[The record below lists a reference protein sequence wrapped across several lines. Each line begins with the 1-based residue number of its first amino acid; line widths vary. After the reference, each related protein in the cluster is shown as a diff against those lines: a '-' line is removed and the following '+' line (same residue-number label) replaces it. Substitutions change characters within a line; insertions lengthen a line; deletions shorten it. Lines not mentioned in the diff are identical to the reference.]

1 MKASRSRQVL
11 TMGDLMIK
19 IEHLHKTYRSGFL
32 MKPKLALKDVSFS
45 VEPGQVYGFIGP
57 NGAGKSTTIKV
68 LTGLLNY
75 DSGTVLVNGI
85 SPRDVKSRRF
95 IGYSPEQPYFYD
107 YLTGRELLRFYG
119 KLVGL
124 DGAELDKRIGWAL
137 DLLHA
142 NKDWIDRRLRS
153 YSKGMMQRVGIAQ
166 AILGKPKLL
175 ILDEPMSGL
184 DPMGRRDVREAIMEL
199 NRDGVTIFYSSHLLS
214 DVESVSHK
222 VAMIVDGKIVREGTV
237 DEITESCGVEYH
249 VRIRGA
255 IPEKDLPEGVTP
267 AGHPEEFV
275 CADDAS
281 RDRLLHFCLEKGIA
295 VEKMDHKRPSLEDIL
310 TEEIARADA

>member
-1 MKASRSRQVL
+1 
-11 TMGDLMIK
+11 MIK

-85 SPRDVKSRRF
+85 SPRNVKSRRY

-124 DGAELDKRIGWAL
+124 DGAELEKRIGWAL

-166 AILGKPKLL
+166 AILSKPKLL

-214 DVESVSHK
+214 DVESISHK

>member
-1 MKASRSRQVL
+1 MD
-11 TMGDLMIK
+11 DLMIK

-85 SPRDVKSRRF
+85 SPRDVKSRRY

-124 DGAELDKRIGWAL
+124 DGAELEKRIGWAL

-214 DVESVSHK
+214 DVESISHK

>member
-1 MKASRSRQVL
+1 
-11 TMGDLMIK
+11 MIQ

-32 MKPKLALKDVSFS
+32 MKPKLALKDVSLH
-45 VEPGQVYGFIGP
+45 VEPGQIYGFIGP

-68 LTGLLNY
+68 LTGLLNF
-75 DSGTVLVNGI
+75 DSGKVLVNGI

-107 YLTGRELLRFYG
+107 YLTGRELLQFYG

-124 DGAELDKRIGWAL
+124 EGNLLNERITWAL
-137 DLLHA
+137 QLLHA
-142 NKDWIDRRLRS
+142 DKDWIDRRLRS

-184 DPMGRRDVREAIMEL
+184 DPMGRRDVREAILEL

-214 DVESVSHK
+214 DVESISHR
-222 VAMIVDGKIVREGTV
+222 VAMIVDGRIVREGTV
-237 DEITESCGVEYH
+237 DEITDSCGIEYH
-249 VRIRGA
+249 VRTREA
-255 IPEKDLPEGVTP
+255 IAVKDLPEGVAL
-267 AGHPEEFV
+267 AGHPQEV
-275 CADDAS
+275 ICADDAA
-281 RDRLLHFCLEKGIA
+281 RDRLLRYCLDNSIA
-295 VEKMDHKRPSLEDIL
+295 VERMEHKRPSLEDVL

>member
-1 MKASRSRQVL
+1 
-11 TMGDLMIK
+11 MGDSMIK

-45 VEPGQVYGFIGP
+45 VEPGCVYGFIGP

-68 LTGLLNY
+68 LTGLLNF
-75 DSGTVLVNGI
+75 DSGTVLVNGL
-85 SPRDVKSRRF
+85 SPRDVNSRRF
-95 IGYSPEQPYFYD
+95 VGYSPEQPYFYD

-124 DGAELDKRIGWAL
+124 DGAELDKRIEWAL
-137 DLLHA
+137 ELLHA

-166 AILGKPKLL
+166 AILSKPKLL

-214 DVESVSHK
+214 DVESISHK
-222 VAMIVDGKIVREGTV
+222 VAMIVDGRIVREGTV
-237 DEITESCGVEYH
+237 DDITESCGVEYH

-255 IPEKDLPEGVTP
+255 IPEKDLPQGVSP
-267 AGHPEEFV
+267 AGHPEDFV
-275 CADDAS
+275 CEDDAA
-281 RDRLLHFCLEKGIA
+281 RDRLLRFCLDKGIA

>member
-1 MKASRSRQVL
+1 
-11 TMGDLMIK
+11 MGDFMIK

-32 MKPKLALKDVSFS
+32 MKPKLALRDVCFN

-75 DSGTVLVNGI
+75 DSGTVLVNGF
-85 SPRDVKSRRF
+85 SPREVKSRRF

-107 YLTGRELLRFYG
+107 YLSGRELLKFYG
-119 KLVGL
+119 RLVGL
-124 DGAELDKRIGWAL
+124 EGAELNARIGWAL
-137 DLLHA
+137 ELLHA
-142 NKDWIDRRLRS
+142 DKPWIDRRLRS

-184 DPMGRRDVREAIMEL
+184 DPMGRRDVREAIQQL

-214 DVESVSHK
+214 DVESISHK

-249 VRIRGA
+249 VRTRRA
-255 IPEKDLPEGVTP
+255 ILESDLPQGVSL
-267 AGHPEEFV
+267 AGHPMEFI
-275 CADDAS
+275 CEDDSA
-281 RDRLLHFCLEKGIA
+281 RDRLLRFCLDKDIA

>member
-1 MKASRSRQVL
+1 MS
-11 TMGDLMIK
+11 DLMIK

-68 LTGLLNY
+68 LTGLLNF

-95 IGYSPEQPYFYD
+95 VGYSPEQPYFYD

-214 DVESVSHK
+214 DVESISHK

-249 VRIRGA
+249 VRTRAA
-255 IPEKDLPEGVTP
+255 ILESDLPKGVSL
-267 AGHPEEFV
+267 AGHPMEFV
-275 CADDAS
+275 CEDDSA
-281 RDRLLHFCLEKGIA
+281 RDGLLRFCLDKGIA

>member
-1 MKASRSRQVL
+1 
-11 TMGDLMIK
+11 MIQ

-32 MKPKLALKDVSFS
+32 MKPKLALKDVSLH
-45 VEPGQVYGFIGP
+45 VEPGQIYGFIGP

-68 LTGLLNY
+68 LTGLLNF
-75 DSGTVLVNGI
+75 DSGKVLVNGI
-85 SPRDVKSRRF
+85 SPRDVKSRSF

-107 YLTGRELLRFYG
+107 YLTGRELLQFYG

-124 DGAELDKRIGWAL
+124 EGNLLNERITWAL
-137 DLLHA
+137 QLLHA
-142 NKDWIDRRLRS
+142 DKDWIDRRLRS

-184 DPMGRRDVREAIMEL
+184 DPMGRRDVREAILEL

-214 DVESVSHK
+214 DVESISHR
-222 VAMIVDGKIVREGTV
+222 VAMIVDGRIVREGTV
-237 DEITESCGVEYH
+237 DEITDSCGIEYH
-249 VRIRGA
+249 VRTRVA
-255 IPEKDLPEGVTP
+255 IAAKDLPEGVAL
-267 AGHPEEFV
+267 AGHPQEV
-275 CADDAS
+275 ICADDAA
-281 RDRLLHFCLEKGIA
+281 RDRLLRYCLDNGIA

>member
-1 MKASRSRQVL
+1 
-11 TMGDLMIK
+11 
-19 IEHLHKTYRSGFL
+19 
-32 MKPKLALKDVSFS
+32 MKPKLALKDVSLH
-45 VEPGQVYGFIGP
+45 VEPGQIYGFIGP

-68 LTGLLNY
+68 LTGLLNF
-75 DSGTVLVNGI
+75 DSGKVLVNGI

-107 YLTGRELLRFYG
+107 YLTGRELLQFYG

-124 DGAELDKRIGWAL
+124 EGNLLNERITWAL
-137 DLLHA
+137 QLLHA
-142 NKDWIDRRLRS
+142 DKDWIDRRLRS

-184 DPMGRRDVREAIMEL
+184 DPMGRRDVREAILEL

-214 DVESVSHK
+214 DVESISHR
-222 VAMIVDGKIVREGTV
+222 VAMIVDGRIVREGTV
-237 DEITESCGVEYH
+237 DEITDSCGIEYH
-249 VRIRGA
+249 VRTRVA
-255 IPEKDLPEGVTP
+255 IAAKDLPEGVAL
-267 AGHPEEFV
+267 AGHPQEV
-275 CADDAS
+275 ICADDAA
-281 RDRLLHFCLEKGIA
+281 RDRLLRYCLDNGIA

>member
-1 MKASRSRQVL
+1 
-11 TMGDLMIK
+11 
-19 IEHLHKTYRSGFL
+19 
-32 MKPKLALKDVSFS
+32 MKPKLALKDVSLH
-45 VEPGQVYGFIGP
+45 VEPGQIYGFIGP

-68 LTGLLNY
+68 LTGLLNF
-75 DSGTVLVNGI
+75 DSGKVLVNGI
-85 SPRDVKSRRF
+85 SPRDVKSRLF

-107 YLTGRELLRFYG
+107 YLTGRELLQFYG

-124 DGAELDKRIGWAL
+124 EGNLLNERITWAL
-137 DLLHA
+137 QLLHA
-142 NKDWIDRRLRS
+142 DKDWIDRRLRS

-184 DPMGRRDVREAIMEL
+184 DPMGRRDVREAILEL

-214 DVESVSHK
+214 DVESISHR
-222 VAMIVDGKIVREGTV
+222 VAMIVDGRIVREGTV
-237 DEITESCGVEYH
+237 DEITDSCGIEYH
-249 VRIRGA
+249 VRTRVA
-255 IPEKDLPEGVTP
+255 IAAKDLPEGVTL
-267 AGHPEEFV
+267 AGHPQEV
-275 CADDAS
+275 ICADDAA
-281 RDRLLHFCLEKGIA
+281 RDRLLRYCLDNGIA

>member
-1 MKASRSRQVL
+1 
-11 TMGDLMIK
+11 MGDLMIK

-75 DSGTVLVNGI
+75 DSGTVLVNGL
-85 SPRDVKSRRF
+85 SPRDVNSRRF
-95 IGYSPEQPYFYD
+95 VGYSPEQPYFYD

-124 DGAELDKRIGWAL
+124 DGAELDKRIEWAL
-137 DLLHA
+137 ELLHA

-166 AILGKPKLL
+166 AILSKPKLL

-214 DVESVSHK
+214 DVESISHK
-222 VAMIVDGKIVREGTV
+222 VAMIVDGRIVREGTV
-237 DEITESCGVEYH
+237 DDITESCGVEYH

-255 IPEKDLPEGVTP
+255 IPEKDLPQGVSP
-267 AGHPEEFV
+267 AGHPEDFV
-275 CADDAS
+275 CEDDAA
-281 RDRLLHFCLEKGIA
+281 RDRLLRFCLDKGIA

>member
-1 MKASRSRQVL
+1 M
-11 TMGDLMIK
+11 
-19 IEHLHKTYRSGFL
+19 
-32 MKPKLALKDVSFS
+32 
-45 VEPGQVYGFIGP
+45 
-57 NGAGKSTTIKV
+57 
-68 LTGLLNY
+68 
-75 DSGTVLVNGI
+75 LVNGI

-107 YLTGRELLRFYG
+107 YLTGRELLQFYG

-124 DGAELDKRIGWAL
+124 EGNLLNERITWAL
-137 DLLHA
+137 QLLHA
-142 NKDWIDRRLRS
+142 DKDWIDRRLRS

-184 DPMGRRDVREAIMEL
+184 DPMGRRDVREAILEL

-214 DVESVSHK
+214 DVESISHR
-222 VAMIVDGKIVREGTV
+222 VAMIVDGRIVREGTV
-237 DEITESCGVEYH
+237 DEITDSCGIEYH
-249 VRIRGA
+249 VRTRTA
-255 IPEKDLPEGVTP
+255 IAAKDLPEGVAL
-267 AGHPEEFV
+267 AGHPQEV
-275 CADDAS
+275 ICADDAA
-281 RDRLLHFCLEKGIA
+281 RDRLLRYCLDNGIA

>member
-1 MKASRSRQVL
+1 
-11 TMGDLMIK
+11 
-19 IEHLHKTYRSGFL
+19 RSGFL

-214 DVESVSHK
+214 DVESISHK

>member
-1 MKASRSRQVL
+1 
-11 TMGDLMIK
+11 MIQ

-32 MKPKLALKDVSFS
+32 MKPKLALKDVSLH
-45 VEPGQVYGFIGP
+45 VEPGQIYGFIGP

-68 LTGLLNY
+68 LTGLLNF
-75 DSGTVLVNGI
+75 DSGKVLVNGI

-107 YLTGRELLRFYG
+107 YLTGRELLQFYG

-124 DGAELDKRIGWAL
+124 EGNLLNERITWAL
-137 DLLHA
+137 QLLHA
-142 NKDWIDRRLRS
+142 DKDWIDRRLRS

-184 DPMGRRDVREAIMEL
+184 DPMGRRDVREAILEL

-214 DVESVSHK
+214 DVESISHR
-222 VAMIVDGKIVREGTV
+222 VAMIVDGRIVREGTV
-237 DEITESCGVEYH
+237 DEITDSCSIEYH
-249 VRIRGA
+249 VRTREA
-255 IPEKDLPEGVTP
+255 IAVKDLPEGVAL
-267 AGHPEEFV
+267 AGHPQEV
-275 CADDAS
+275 ICADDVA
-281 RDRLLHFCLEKGIA
+281 RDRLLRYCLDNSIA
-295 VEKMDHKRPSLEDIL
+295 VERMEHKRPSLEDVL

>member
-1 MKASRSRQVL
+1 
-11 TMGDLMIK
+11 MIQ

-32 MKPKLALKDVSFS
+32 MKPKLALKDVSLH
-45 VEPGQVYGFIGP
+45 VEPGQIYGFIGP

-68 LTGLLNY
+68 LTGLLNF
-75 DSGTVLVNGI
+75 DSGKVLVNGI
-85 SPRDVKSRRF
+85 SPRDVKSRLF

-107 YLTGRELLRFYG
+107 YLTGRELLQFYG

-124 DGAELDKRIGWAL
+124 EGNLLNERITWAL
-137 DLLHA
+137 QLLHA
-142 NKDWIDRRLRS
+142 DKDWIDRRLRS

-184 DPMGRRDVREAIMEL
+184 DPMGRRDVREAILEL

-214 DVESVSHK
+214 DVESISHR
-222 VAMIVDGKIVREGTV
+222 VAMIVDGRIVREGTV
-237 DEITESCGVEYH
+237 DEITDSCGIEYH
-249 VRIRGA
+249 VRTRVA
-255 IPEKDLPEGVTP
+255 IAAKDLPEGVTL
-267 AGHPEEFV
+267 AGHPQEV
-275 CADDAS
+275 ICADDAA
-281 RDRLLHFCLEKGIA
+281 RDRLLRYCLDNGIA

>member
-1 MKASRSRQVL
+1 
-11 TMGDLMIK
+11 MGDSMIK
-19 IEHLHKTYRSGFL
+19 IEHLHKTYHSGFL
-32 MKPKLALKDVSFS
+32 MKPKLALKDVSFN
-45 VEPGQVYGFIGP
+45 VEPGCVYGFIGP

-75 DSGTVLVNGI
+75 DSGTVLVNGL

-95 IGYSPEQPYFYD
+95 VGYSPEQPYFYD

-214 DVESVSHK
+214 DVESISHK

-249 VRIRGA
+249 VRTRAA
-255 IPEKDLPEGVTP
+255 ILESDLPKGVSL
-267 AGHPEEFV
+267 AGHPMEFI
-275 CADDAS
+275 CEDDRA
-281 RDRLLHFCLEKGIA
+281 RDVLLRFCLDKGIA

>member
-1 MKASRSRQVL
+1 
-11 TMGDLMIK
+11 MIQ

-32 MKPKLALKDVSFS
+32 MKPKLALKDVSLH
-45 VEPGQVYGFIGP
+45 VESGQIYGFIGP

-68 LTGLLNY
+68 LTGLLNF
-75 DSGTVLVNGI
+75 DSGKVLVNGI

-107 YLTGRELLRFYG
+107 YLTGRELLQFYG

-124 DGAELDKRIGWAL
+124 EGNLLNERITWAL
-137 DLLHA
+137 QLLHA
-142 NKDWIDRRLRS
+142 DKDWIDRRLRS

-184 DPMGRRDVREAIMEL
+184 DPMGRRDVREAILEL

-214 DVESVSHK
+214 DVESISHR
-222 VAMIVDGKIVREGTV
+222 VAMIVDGRIVREGTV
-237 DEITESCGVEYH
+237 DEITDSCGIEYH
-249 VRIRGA
+249 VRTRTA
-255 IPEKDLPEGVTP
+255 IPAKDLPEGVAL
-267 AGHPEEFV
+267 AGHPQEV
-275 CADDAS
+275 ICADDAA
-281 RDRLLHFCLEKGIA
+281 RDRLLRYCLDNGIA

>member
-1 MKASRSRQVL
+1 
-11 TMGDLMIK
+11 MIK

-85 SPRDVKSRRF
+85 SPRNVKSRRY

-124 DGAELDKRIGWAL
+124 DGAELEKRIGWAL

-166 AILGKPKLL
+166 AILSKPKLL

-214 DVESVSHK
+214 DVESISHK

-281 RDRLLHFCLEKGIA
+281 RDRLLHFCLGKGIA

>member
-1 MKASRSRQVL
+1 
-11 TMGDLMIK
+11 
-19 IEHLHKTYRSGFL
+19 

-68 LTGLLNY
+68 LTGLLNF
-75 DSGTVLVNGI
+75 DSGKVLVNGI
-85 SPRDVKSRRF
+85 SPRDVKSRRY

-119 KLVGL
+119 TLVGL
-124 DGAELDKRIGWAL
+124 DGAELDKRITWAL
-137 DLLHA
+137 ELLHA

-184 DPMGRRDVREAIMEL
+184 DPMGRRDVREAILEL

-214 DVESVSHK
+214 DVESISHR
-222 VAMIVDGKIVREGTV
+222 VAMIVDGRIVREGTV
-237 DEITESCGVEYH
+237 DEITDSCGIEYH
-249 VRIRGA
+249 VRTRVA
-255 IPEKDLPEGVTP
+255 VPAKDLPEGVAL
-267 AGHPEEFV
+267 AGHPQEV
-275 CADDAS
+275 ICADDAA
-281 RDRLLHFCLEKGIA
+281 RDRLLRYCLDNGIA

>member
-1 MKASRSRQVL
+1 
-11 TMGDLMIK
+11 MIQ

-32 MKPKLALKDVSFS
+32 MKPKLALKDVSLH
-45 VEPGQVYGFIGP
+45 VEPGQIYGFIGP

-68 LTGLLNY
+68 LTGLLNF
-75 DSGTVLVNGI
+75 DSGKVLVNGI

-107 YLTGRELLRFYG
+107 YLTGRELLQFYG

-124 DGAELDKRIGWAL
+124 EGSLLNERITWAL
-137 DLLHA
+137 QLLHA
-142 NKDWIDRRLRS
+142 DKDWIDRRLRS

-184 DPMGRRDVREAIMEL
+184 DPMGRRDVREAILEL

-214 DVESVSHK
+214 DVESISHR
-222 VAMIVDGKIVREGTV
+222 VAMIVDGRIVREGTV
-237 DEITESCGVEYH
+237 DEITDSCGIEYH
-249 VRIRGA
+249 VRTREA
-255 IPEKDLPEGVTP
+255 IAVKDLPEGVAL
-267 AGHPEEFV
+267 AGHPQEV
-275 CADDAS
+275 ICADDAA
-281 RDRLLHFCLEKGIA
+281 RDRLLRYCLDNSIA
-295 VEKMDHKRPSLEDIL
+295 VERMEHKRPSLEDVL

>member
-1 MKASRSRQVL
+1 
-11 TMGDLMIK
+11 MGDLMIQ
-19 IEHLHKTYRSGFL
+19 IEHLHKTYHSGFL

-68 LTGLLNY
+68 LTGLLNF
-75 DSGTVLVNGI
+75 DSGKVLVNGI
-85 SPRDVKSRRF
+85 SPRDVKSRRY

-124 DGAELDKRIGWAL
+124 DGAELDKRITWAL
-137 DLLHA
+137 ELLHA

-184 DPMGRRDVREAIMEL
+184 DPMGRRDVREAIQQL

-214 DVESVSHK
+214 DVESISHK

-249 VRIRGA
+249 VRTRKA
-255 IPEKDLPEGVTP
+255 ILESDLPQGVALT
-267 AGHPEEFV
+267 GHPEEFV
-275 CADDAS
+275 CEDDAA
-281 RDRLLHFCLEKGIA
+281 RDRLLGYSLANGIA

>member
-1 MKASRSRQVL
+1 
-11 TMGDLMIK
+11 MGDLMIK

-124 DGAELDKRIGWAL
+124 DGAELDKRSGWAL
-137 DLLHA
+137 DLWHA

-214 DVESVSHK
+214 DVESISHK

>member
-1 MKASRSRQVL
+1 
-11 TMGDLMIK
+11 MGDLMIK

-95 IGYSPEQPYFYD
+95 IGYSPDQPYFYD

-214 DVESVSHK
+214 DVESISHK

>member
-1 MKASRSRQVL
+1 MD
-11 TMGDLMIK
+11 DLMIK

-214 DVESVSHK
+214 DVESISHK

-275 CADDAS
+275 CEDDAA
-281 RDRLLHFCLEKGIA
+281 RDRLLRFCLDNGIA

>member
-1 MKASRSRQVL
+1 MD
-11 TMGDLMIK
+11 DLMIK

-85 SPRDVKSRRF
+85 SPRNVKSRRY

-124 DGAELDKRIGWAL
+124 DGAELEKRIGWAL

-214 DVESVSHK
+214 DVESISHK

>member
-1 MKASRSRQVL
+1 
-11 TMGDLMIK
+11 MIK
-19 IEHLHKTYRSGFL
+19 IENLHKTYRSGFL

-68 LTGLLNY
+68 LTGLLNF

-85 SPRDVKSRRF
+85 SPRDVKSRTF
-95 IGYSPEQPYFYD
+95 LGYSPEQPYFYD
-107 YLTGRELLRFYG
+107 YLTGRELLKFYG

-124 DGAELDKRIGWAL
+124 DGVELDKRIQWAL
-137 DLLHA
+137 ELLHA
-142 NKDWIDRRLRS
+142 DKDWIDRRLRS

-184 DPMGRRDVREAIMEL
+184 DPMGRRDVRGAIQQL
-199 NRDGVTIFYSSHLLS
+199 NQDGVTIFYSSHLLS
-214 DVESVSHK
+214 DVESISHR

-249 VRIRGA
+249 VRTRQGILQS
-255 IPEKDLPEGVTP
+255 ELPEGVTP
-267 AGHPEEFV
+267 AGHPQECI
-275 CADDAS
+275 CAYDAA
-281 RDRLLHFCLEKGIA
+281 RDRLLRYCLEKGIA
-295 VEKMDHKRPSLEDIL
+295 VERMEHKRPSLEDIL
-310 TEEIARADA
+310 TEEIARADV

>member
-1 MKASRSRQVL
+1 
-11 TMGDLMIK
+11 MIQ

-32 MKPKLALKDVSFS
+32 MKPKLALKDVSLH
-45 VEPGQVYGFIGP
+45 VEPGQIYGFIGP

-68 LTGLLNY
+68 LTGLLNF
-75 DSGTVLVNGI
+75 DSGKVLVNGI

-107 YLTGRELLRFYG
+107 YLTGRELLQFYG

-124 DGAELDKRIGWAL
+124 EGNLLNERITWAL
-137 DLLHA
+137 QLLHA
-142 NKDWIDRRLRS
+142 DKDWIDRRLRS

-184 DPMGRRDVREAIMEL
+184 DPMGRRDVREAILEL

-214 DVESVSHK
+214 DVESISHR
-222 VAMIVDGKIVREGTV
+222 VAMIVDGRIVREGTV
-237 DEITESCGVEYH
+237 DEITDSCGIEYH
-249 VRIRGA
+249 VRTRTA
-255 IPEKDLPEGVTP
+255 IAAKDLPEGVAL
-267 AGHPEEFV
+267 AGHPQEV
-275 CADDAS
+275 ICADDAA
-281 RDRLLHFCLEKGIA
+281 RDRLLRYCLDNGFA